1 MPSSSFLQQILPL
14 SRPRTRTKDVE
25 MNENTASNSKFQKS
39 TNDEENL
46 MGVFTPPS
54 RYIPPPFGYALGLVP
69 TSSHP
74 LAGEQLDAV
83 PRPLMDD
90 SPGRLSAITS
100 VQPISTSIPS
110 APALGSP
117 FQFKFGEKRP
127 ISRKRTSHLEGRA
140 GKYKGTERLPISEES
155 MVEKTRVV
163 EQHALATRQIINQ
176 KSAEVEAQAEKTRF
190 IEQEGLATKLL
201 LGQREERIIELEAQ
215 VQLYVP
221 SKPFKS

>member
-1 MPSSSFLQQILPL
+1 
-14 SRPRTRTKDVE
+14 
-25 MNENTASNSKFQKS
+25 
-39 TNDEENL
+39 

-127 ISRKRTSHLEGRA
+127 ISRKRPSHLEGRA

-163 EQHALATRQIINQ
+163 EQQALATRQIINQ
-176 KSAEVEAQAEKTRF
+176 KSAEVEAQVCLKMPCICKLTSTYIGRENTLHRTGRTGDEIVAWT
-190 IEQEGLATKLL
+190 EGGTDHWIRGPGTA
-201 LGQREERIIELEAQ
+201 ICALETI
-215 VQLYVP
+215 
-221 SKPFKS
+221 